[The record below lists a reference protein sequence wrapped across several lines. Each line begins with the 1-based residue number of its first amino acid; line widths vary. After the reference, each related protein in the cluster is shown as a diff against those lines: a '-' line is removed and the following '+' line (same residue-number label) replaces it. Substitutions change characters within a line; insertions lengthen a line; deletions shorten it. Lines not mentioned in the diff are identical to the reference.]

1 MVYPCIRRRTE
12 IKKSSAYMTDDFSWG
27 TRTRTRKDR
36 TRICSVANYTIPQSQ
51 DLLQDDLP
59 HLACL
64 RVQIY
69 GVISCRQCF

>member
-36 TRICSVANYTIPQSQ
+36 TRICSVANYTIPQS
-51 DLLQDDLP
+51 LK
-59 HLACL
+59 
-64 RVQIY
+64 
-69 GVISCRQCF
+69 F

>member
-1 MVYPCIRRRTE
+1 
-12 IKKSSAYMTDDFSWG
+12 MTDDFSWG

-51 DLLQDDLP
+51 DLLQDALP

-64 RVQIY
+64 RLQSY
-69 GVISCRQCF
+69 DDISVSASILFVFLSKYTAV